1 MFKLL
6 LQVICVVRA
15 VCKKALEA
23 PYSGRQKSF
32 EPCNHLNI
40 TIYVQSATAV
50 TVAILAQGTT
60 HGPMRSRR
68 PFLTPDQFRQRNPAL
83 CRLSVNIGLYL
94 PVSTSICQ
102 YLPVSICQWQNTSVC
117 LSNRPLPPPGLFD
130 EPTPSPSGFFAE
142 PPAIT
147 PWFVWLTIPWFVWP
161 TTPYHPLIYL
171 LVCWLHCSST
181 EIGNCTHADCRKRN
195 CAVDDSIGAS

>member
-1 MFKLL
+1 MHITKLIWYWYIRIFHEICARVARLFSISSRWQVFFAHCWGRKAHLHIRGVRIWSQNWSQMFKLL

-40 TIYVQSATAV
+40 TSYVQSATAV

-102 YLPVSICQWQNTSVC
+102 YLPASICQWQNTSVC
-117 LSNRPLPPPGLFD
+117 LSNRPLPP
-130 EPTPSPSGFFAE
+130 
-142 PPAIT
+142 
-147 PWFVWLTIPWFVWP
+147 WFVWRTNP
-161 TTPYHPLIYL
+161 
-171 LVCWLHCSST
+171 
-181 EIGNCTHADCRKRN
+181 
-195 CAVDDSIGAS
+195 